1 MFHVLLALPVLASF
15 GAMAVVV
22 LSAVL
27 AVWGAAFAME
37 LALGLLC
44 RRNRWCL
51 WIPAGV
57 GAVTTAV
64 LAKHVVEAA
73 ERSAAK

>member
-1 MFHVLLALPVLASF
+1 MFHVLLALPVLAAF

-37 LALGLLC
+37 LALGLLSAGTGGVC
-44 RRNRWCL
+44 GSRLL
-51 WIPAGV
+51 WAPWACC
-57 GAVTTAV
+57 
-64 LAKHVVEAA
+64 
-73 ERSAAK
+73 